1 MPAAP
6 FILMAASAA
15 VGTIRDITAVSA
27 RKRQQSAQAAF
38 LQSQAERARAIND
51 ARDRQLLR
59 SQSRERAAGRARQ
72 TSSGLDPLA
81 GSPLLLQENV
91 AGLNE
96 FDRLLARSIGL
107 QSSIQADQQSHLL
120 RMQAASDKQQGML
133 SVISSEFSKAASF
146 ASGPQKKG
154 S

>member
-91 AGLNE
+91 GLNE

-120 RMQAASDKQQGML
+120 RMQAASDKQQEML